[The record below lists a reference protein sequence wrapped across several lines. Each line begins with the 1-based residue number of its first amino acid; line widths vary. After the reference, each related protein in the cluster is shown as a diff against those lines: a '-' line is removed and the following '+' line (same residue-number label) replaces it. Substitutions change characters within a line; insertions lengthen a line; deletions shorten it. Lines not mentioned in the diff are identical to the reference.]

1 MRGIGAETSEM
12 IDHKTS
18 QAICHAV
25 GERLQR
31 ELRPQ
36 SFASSAYLEH
46 LLEELRKQDE
56 AHGLS

>member
-1 MRGIGAETSEM
+1 MKAIGGETSEM

-18 QAICHAV
+18 QAICSAV

-36 SFASSAYLEH
+36 SSASSPHLEH
-46 LLEELRKQDE
+46 LLEELRKLDD
-56 AHGLS
+56 HHF